1 MYIYE
6 HTTWPHFIWDRNAL
20 LEPLANTTFLQGE
33 VLGRMKSLGFEL
45 QRESNWHTLTENIIS
60 SSEIEGEHLHYG
72 QVRSSIARHL
82 HIPYAQSEIS
92 DHHIDSIVS
101 MMLDA
106 IENYNTPLTL
116 ERVFGWHA
124 SLFPTGFS
132 GMRKIRVG
140 MLRSDEKGRMQVVS
154 RSNGPMEIVHFQAPE
169 AAQLS
174 NELSQFLSWINAPAK
189 QHPLVEAAIAHLWF
203 ITLHPFDDGNGR
215 LARAIT
221 DMMLSRSDGTAKRF
235 YSMSAQ
241 IQREKESYHAIL
253 EKTQKGT
260 LDITEWLLW
269 FLNCLSHAIKA
280 SASTVGSV
288 LIKARFWQESAKYTI
303 TGTQRKMLSMLLD
316 DFKGNLTSSKWAK
329 ICKVSQDTAIRDI
342 KDLVQKN
349 LLQQKGQGRSTHY
362 VLKYPPEEL

>member
-6 HTTWPHFIWDRNAL
+6 NPTWPHFTWNQETL

-45 QRESNWHTLTENIIS
+45 QRESNWHVVSENIIS
-60 SSEIEGEHLHYG
+60 SSEIEGEHLNYG
-72 QVRSSIARHL
+72 QVRSSVARHL
-82 HIPYAQSEIS
+82 NIPYAQSEIS
-92 DHHIDSIVS
+92 DHHIDGIVS
-101 MMLDA
+101 MMFDA

-116 ERVFGWHA
+116 ERLFIWHA

-132 GMRKIRVG
+132 GMRRIRVG
-140 MLRSDEKGRMQVVS
+140 QLRSDEEGRMQVVS

-169 AAQLS
+169 ATQLPI
-174 NELSQFLSWINAPAK
+174 ELSQFLSWINSPSK
-189 QHPLVEAAIAHLWF
+189 QHPIVQAAIAHLWF

-221 DMMLSRSDGTAKRF
+221 DMMLSRSDGTGKRF

-241 IQREKESYHAIL
+241 IQREKESYYAIL
-253 EKTQKGT
+253 EETQKGT
-260 LDITEWLLW
+260 LDVTGWLLW
-269 FLNCLSHAIKA
+269 FLDCLSYAIKA
-280 SASTVGSV
+280 SASTVDSV
-288 LIKARFWQESAKYTI
+288 LIKARFWQEAAKYTI
-303 TGTQRKMLSMLLD
+303 TETQRKMLSLLLD
-316 DFKGNLTSSKWAK
+316 DFKSNLTSSKWAR

-349 LLQQKGQGRSTHY
+349 LLEQKGQGRSTHY
-362 VLKYPPEEL
+362 VLKYPPGEL